1 MARPITHRAQK
12 PMLLDRTVHSTLI
25 SDQHAAPDGFL
36 LAVFAIVLF
45 TGHADCLVDAFDFV
59 GPFNTLSSA
68 AMPAAPL
75 AAPSSPCAKA

>member
-1 MARPITHRAQK
+1 MPADFSSRPA
-12 PMLLDRTVHSTLI
+12 LSDLI

-45 TGHADCLVDAFDFV
+45 TGLADCLADAFDFV

-68 AMPAAPL
+68 DMPAAPL
-75 AAPSSPCAKA
+75 AAPSSPCAKT